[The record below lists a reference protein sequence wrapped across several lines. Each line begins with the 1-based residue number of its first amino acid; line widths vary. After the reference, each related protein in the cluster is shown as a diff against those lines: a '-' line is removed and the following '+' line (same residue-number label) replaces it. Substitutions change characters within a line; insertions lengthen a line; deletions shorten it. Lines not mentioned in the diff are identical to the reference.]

1 MKEILI
7 LNGPNL
13 NLTGKREKDKYGCV
27 AFEDYLKS
35 ELIPYAK
42 KRNFNISYFQSNHE
56 GDIIDKIHDSNDKI
70 DYIVINPGAL
80 THYSYAIHDA
90 IKSIDVEVIEV
101 HITNIFNRE
110 QWRNKSV
117 ISPAVKAIISGF
129 GLDSYRLAI
138 NYIVESNGHLCQYDE

>member
-42 KRNFNISYFQSNHE
+42 KRNFNVTYFQSNHE
-56 GDIIDKIHDSNDKI
+56 GDIIDKIHEYDNKV
-70 DYIVINPGAL
+70 DYIIINPGAL

-90 IKSIDVEVIEV
+90 IKSINIEVVEV

-110 QWRNKSV
+110 QWRSKSV
-117 ISPAVKAIISGF
+117 ISPAAKAVISGF

-138 NYIVESNGHLCQYDE
+138 NYIVEVKDSTNKCDK